1 MFDDLYFL
9 SAVTIGFVLVCLVSE
24 PPKVVKKNVVNI

>member
-9 SAVTIGFVLVCLVSE
+9 SAVTIGFVLVYLVSE